1 MGSWRPM
8 TVTLMSRSEID
19 RMNVL
24 RDLAEERIRVSEAA
38 TLMGLGR
45 RQVLRL
51 AKAFRQRGPAAL
63 ASRRRGQPS
72 NRSYPGVLR
81 TEVMGIRERYA
92 DFGPTLAGEKLAQLH
107 GIELARETIRQW
119 MMVAGLWKDRRQRVR
134 PVHQPRYR
142 RDCVGELI
150 QIDGSQHWWFET
162 RGPQCTLLVYIDD
175 ATSRLMHLQF
185 VETESTFD
193 YFEATR
199 AYLERYGKPIA
210 FYSDKHSVFRVNK
223 KDAAG
228 GNGMTQFGR
237 ALHALNIDIICAN
250 SSQAKGRVERAN
262 GTLQDRLVKE
272 MRLRDIDTV
281 AAGNAFLPTF
291 MADYNARFAKPPFDE
306 RDLHRPLAGDDDLDD
321 AFAWKEDRTVSKN
334 LTLQYD
340 QVLFILEPNA
350 ITRSL
355 ACKRVMVLDYPDGRF
370 AIRHNGVDLPYRTFD
385 KRQQVNQAACREQAP
400 WSRAGIPR
408 REAEGDGHV
417 AVVQGAKA
425 AWSAQS
431 HVQGRIGLSKAG
443 AGGGCAIL
451 RLRAPPAPAPLQPSN
466 QERRLPFIPK
476 Q

>member
-1 MGSWRPM
+1 M
-8 TVTLMSRSEID
+8 TVILMSRSEID
-19 RMNVL
+19 RVNVL
-24 RDLAEERIRVSEAA
+24 RDLAEDRIRVSEAA

-45 RQVLRL
+45 RQVFRL
-51 AKAFRQRGPAAL
+51 AKAYRQCGPAAL
-63 ASRRRGQPS
+63 ASRRRGRPS
-72 NRSYPGVLR
+72 NRSYPTVLR
-81 TEVMGIRERYA
+81 TEVIGIMRERYA
-92 DFGPTLAGEKLAQLH
+92 DFGPTLTGEKLAELH

-119 MMVAGLWKDRRQRVR
+119 MMAAELWKDRRQRMR
-134 PVHQPRYR
+134 PVHQPRHR

-150 QIDGSQHWWFET
+150 QIDGSHHWWFEA

-185 VETESTFD
+185 VDTESTFD

-210 FYSDKHSVFRVNK
+210 FYSDKHAVFRVNK
-223 KDAAG
+223 KDAVG
-228 GNGMTQFGR
+228 GDGMTQFGR

-272 MRLRDIDTV
+272 MRLRGIDTV

-291 MADYNARFAKPPFDE
+291 MADHNARFAKPPFDE

-340 QVLFILEPNA
+340 QMLFILEPNE

-370 AIRHNGVDLPYRTFD
+370 AIRHNGVELPYRTFD
-385 KRQQVNQAACREQAP
+385 KRQQVNQAAIVENKRLGPVLAYIAEKQKELDM
-400 WSRAGIPR
+400 SRSTKAPR
-408 REAEGDGHV
+408 RRGQRNHMFKLG
-417 AVVQGAKA
+417 
-425 AWSAQS
+425 
-431 HVQGRIGLSKAG
+431 
-443 AGGGCAIL
+443 
-451 RLRAPPAPAPLQPSN
+451 
-466 QERRLPFIPK
+466 
-476 Q
+476 

>member
-1 MGSWRPM
+1 M

-45 RQVLRL
+45 RQVFRL

-63 ASRRRGQPS
+63 ASRRRGKPS
-72 NRSYPGVLR
+72 NRSYPAAVR
-81 TEVMGIRERYA
+81 TEVIGIIRERYP
-92 DFGPTLAGEKLAQLH
+92 DFGPTLAGEKLAELH
-107 GIELARETIRQW
+107 GIELASETIRQW
-119 MMVAGLWKDRRQRVR
+119 MMAAGLWKDRRQRMR
-134 PVHQPRYR
+134 PVHQPRHR

-150 QIDGSQHWWFET
+150 QIDGSHHWWFER

-210 FYSDKHSVFRVNK
+210 FYSDKHAVFRVNK
-223 KDAAG
+223 KDATG
-228 GNGMTQFGR
+228 GDGMTQFGR

-272 MRLRDIDTV
+272 MRLRGIDTV
-281 AAGNAFLPTF
+281 TAGNAFLPDF
-291 MADYNARFAKPPFDE
+291 MTDYNARFAKAPFE

-321 AFAWKEDRTVSKN
+321 AFAWKEERTLSKN

-340 QVLFILEPNA
+340 KVLFILEPNE

-385 KRQQVNQAACREQAP
+385 KRPQVNQAAIVENKRLGPVLAYIAEKQKELDM
-400 WSRAGIPR
+400 SRSAKAPR
-408 REAEGDGHV
+408 RRGQRNHMFKVG
-417 AVVQGAKA
+417 
-425 AWSAQS
+425 
-431 HVQGRIGLSKAG
+431 
-443 AGGGCAIL
+443 
-451 RLRAPPAPAPLQPSN
+451 
-466 QERRLPFIPK
+466 
-476 Q
+476 